1 MINREITYKR
11 DINKSYMIIPT
22 IPEDSFD
29 EKLLLKRTI
38 GNLLPVE
45 KCYMASVGQY
55 WYDITGK
62 QALDAYCRIHSVG
75 KEFFENLILKLCQM
89 VELLEWNLVDVNCL
103 VLDPELVFLNVYDE
117 DVYFVAYPFHKGDLT
132 TELHQ
137 LLEYLLTKLNHK
149 DTVAVGW
156 AYKLYELSLVEGMSI
171 EELKKEI
178 LEERAKKVVVEMQRS
193 VSPEMFT
200 PDVSNQASQETTQE
214 ISFFEGI
221 LVKGKEFLRNKVGS
235 YQERFQKL
243 LKEYIPQKQD
253 ESMTMP
259 IVVYPEEEQEAEI
272 VEMHPTVCISSVK
285 NTRRE
290 LSCDRK
296 GVYPDFILDKS
307 SYIVGKST
315 KAQFRIDKDTVSQ
328 FHARIEYQGDVYY
341 IEDLNST
348 NGTYVNDQLLSY
360 KVRRQ
365 LQSGDSIRFGDVGYH
380 FC

>member
-117 DVYFVAYPFHKGDLT
+117 DVYFVAYPFHKGDFT

-149 DTVAVGW
+149 DSVAVGW

-178 LEERAKKVVVEMQRS
+178 LEERAQKVVVEMQRS
-193 VSPEMFT
+193 VSPEMST
-200 PDVSNQASQETTQE
+200 PDVSNQASRETTQE

-221 LVKGKEFLRNKVGS
+221 LEKGRELLRNKVGS

-315 KAQFRIDKDTVSQ
+315 KAQFRIDKDTISQ

-360 KVRRQ
+360 KARRQ

>member
-117 DVYFVAYPFHKGDLT
+117 DVYFVAYPFHKGDFT

-137 LLEYLLTKLNHK
+137 LLEYLLTKLNRHFIRRRF
-149 DTVAVGW
+149 VN
-156 AYKLYELSLVEGMSI
+156 SSI
-171 EELKKEI
+171 
-178 LEERAKKVVVEMQRS
+178 
-193 VSPEMFT
+193 
-200 PDVSNQASQETTQE
+200 
-214 ISFFEGI
+214 
-221 LVKGKEFLRNKVGS
+221 
-235 YQERFQKL
+235 
-243 LKEYIPQKQD
+243 
-253 ESMTMP
+253 
-259 IVVYPEEEQEAEI
+259 
-272 VEMHPTVCISSVK
+272 
-285 NTRRE
+285 
-290 LSCDRK
+290 
-296 GVYPDFILDKS
+296 
-307 SYIVGKST
+307 
-315 KAQFRIDKDTVSQ
+315 
-328 FHARIEYQGDVYY
+328 
-341 IEDLNST
+341 
-348 NGTYVNDQLLSY
+348 
-360 KVRRQ
+360 
-365 LQSGDSIRFGDVGYH
+365 
-380 FC
+380 